1 LLVHISLSFYG
12 TVPAPRVYIVRIPS
26 TTVYTTTH
34 LNLTCITLLN
44 SAVDT
49 PMTVT
54 HSWRGP
60 SGSIS
65 RYSSRPSVYSV
76 VRVGQEYRSTILF
89 SSGMRSSDSGSY
101 YCSASIHSTSSSSY
115 IATSGSV
122 QSSRYISVGKGI
134 VYVHLCPSL
143 HACFSTQKWCAVHV

>member
-1 LLVHISLSFYG
+1 MLPLPAVLHRMNVLFVGSYLSFYG

-65 RYSSRPSVYSV
+65 RHSSRPRVYSV

-89 SSGMRSSDSGSY
+89 SSSMRSSDSGTY
-101 YCSASIHSTSSSSY
+101 YCSASIRSTSSSSY
-115 IATSGSV
+115 IVTSGSV

-134 VYVHLCPSL
+134 V
-143 HACFSTQKWCAVHV
+143 

>member
-1 LLVHISLSFYG
+1 MLPLPAVLHRMNVLFVGSYLSFYG

-26 TTVYTTTH
+26 TTVYTTTQ

-49 PMTVT
+49 PMTLT

-89 SSGMRSSDSGSY
+89 SSSMRSSDSGTY
-101 YCSASIHSTSSSSY
+101 YCSASIRSTSSSSY
-115 IATSGSV
+115 IVTSRSV
-122 QSSRYISVGKGI
+122 QASSSISVGKGI
-134 VYVHLCPSL
+134 G
-143 HACFSTQKWCAVHV
+143 